1 MPVTDRG
8 EKRGIMRARDGV
20 HGISN
25 CCQIERRCQSVI
37 AWGCGNVNYVFN
49 IQPGLGE
56 TLFTSLDGKP
66 LLGWWQSAHK
76 QGEIASQFSE

>member
-8 EKRGIMRARDGV
+8 EKIGIMRARDGV

-25 CCQIERRCQSVI
+25 CCQIERRCQI
-37 AWGCGNVNYVFN
+37 ATAPRNDNVNYVFN

-56 TLFTSLDGKP
+56 TLWDGM
-66 LLGWWQSAHK
+66 GWWQSVHK